1 MTLARQGNNS
11 GNPNSMA
18 QPKEGISV
26 SRQVL
31 RPRLPI
37 VRVRQDQSRKGQTP
51 GSFIFIDDEQELA
64 QLRGTPV
71 AMQEGRTMFPT
82 PFKNGEPPRCWSN
95 DGAQAARGAE
105 FVGRWCDECPFLLD
119 GCNPNWQIVFRLL
132 PEHEGAE
139 PKDIML
145 QVGVG
150 MEQAVAALIQ
160 ADVFRE
166 RQVILGTRKV
176 HTKSGAWYTLT
187 LDDDMPLLSVKERE
201 AIELDF
207 RKLYLP
213 GMQMRAVQ
221 PAEMEDPGNATMP
234 PQLGQDIDDMYPQG
248 HVAERIVP
256 PMPVGVA
263 PPGVDPRTG
272 EIIVDQ
278 HPGEMPDDDYDDGPP
293 PLDLEDDYDDSDDL
307 PF

>member
-11 GNPNSMA
+11 GNPSRMA

-26 SRQVL
+26 SQRVL
-31 RPRLPI
+31 RPRLPM
-37 VRVRQDQSRKGQTP
+37 VRVVQDQTRKGQTP
-51 GSFIFIDDEQELA
+51 GNFIFIDDEQELV

-82 PFKNGEPPRCWSN
+82 PFKVGEPPRCWSY
-95 DGAQAARGAE
+95 DGEQAARGAE
-105 FVGRWCDECPFLLD
+105 FAGRLCDKCKFLLE

-132 PEHEGAE
+132 PEHEGAQ

-145 QVGVG
+145 QVGAG
-150 MEQAVAALIQ
+150 MQQAVAALIK

-176 HTKSGAWYTLT
+176 RTKSGAWYTLT

-207 RKLYLP
+207 RRLYLP
-213 GMQMRAVQ
+213 GMQMRAAQ
-221 PAEMEDPGNATMP
+221 PPDGVAEMEGPGDGTMP
-234 PQLGQDIDDMYPQG
+234 PQLEQEINDMYPQS
-248 HVAERIVP
+248 HVEQRPRANL
-256 PMPVGVA
+256 GVA
-263 PPGVDPRTG
+263 PPGIDPDTG
-272 EIIVDQ
+272 EIIADQ
-278 HPGEMPDDDYDDGPP
+278 HPGEMTGDDYGDGPP
-293 PLDLEDDYDDSDDL
+293 PLDPEDDDYEDL